1 MLFLYCIYWVFN
13 SAVGFGRFELE
24 KKSKLLEQIYVHD
37 VYERIAEDFESQQYR
52 PWPKIKEFL
61 DGLEPGSLVLDV
73 GKSTKEIVIARAI
86 SVKRRGWF
94 NCLLFT
100 HYVKFIFDYVLFH
113 TVPNEV

>member
-1 MLFLYCIYWVFN
+1 MLFYTAFIEFVN
-13 SAVGFGRFELE
+13 SAVDFGRFELE

-73 GKSTKEIVIARAI
+73 GKRTKEIVIARAI
-86 SVKRRGWF
+86 SVKRRG
-94 NCLLFT
+94 
-100 HYVKFIFDYVLFH
+100 
-113 TVPNEV
+113 